1 MHNSDFMK
9 IILCLVTFLTTLTV
23 TMGHRF
29 LRTIER
35 EKPSEN
41 RANLDSIKINR
52 QFVSIIFWNVE
63 NLYDPFDDTLKL
75 DNEFTSSGG
84 KHWSWTRFRQ
94 KINLTAKTLL
104 SAGGWEFPAI
114 IALCEVENKFVLN
127 RLVNDSPMRRAGYRI
142 IHYDSPDN
150 RGVDVAMLY
159 RSEGFTPLISRPVE
173 IRYPFDTLAR
183 TRDILMV
190 KGVLANTDTLVML
203 INHWPSRRGGQAYS
217 APRRNFVASTL
228 RKITDSLFSEN
239 PLTNIVI
246 TGDFNDDPFDPS
258 LKKYL
263 GAITERDS
271 VSYHTLYNLSGIRN
285 GSLPEGT
292 LKFRDQWNTFDQ
304 FIVSGALYHGKAGLK
319 ASEEASSVFRP
330 SFLVEEDK
338 TYFGTRLK
346 RTYAGPR
353 YLGGFS
359 DHLPVI
365 LKISLLK

>member
-1 MHNSDFMK
+1 MK
-9 IILCLVTFLTTLTV
+9 TIICLITFLTMLTV
-23 TMGHRF
+23 HAGHRF
-29 LRTIER
+29 LRTIGCR
-35 EKPSEN
+35 KPSEN

-52 QFVSIIFWNVE
+52 QIVSIIFWNVE

-75 DNEFTSSGG
+75 DNEFTSEGE
-84 KHWSWTRFRQ
+84 KHWTWTRFRQ

-104 SAGGWEFPAI
+104 SAGGWEFPVI
-114 IALCEVENKFVLN
+114 IGLCEVENKFVLN
-127 RLVNDSPMRRAGYRI
+127 RLVSDSPMQRAGYRI

-150 RGVDVAMLY
+150 RGVDVALLY
-159 RSEGFTPLISRPVE
+159 RPEGFTPLMSRPVE

-190 KGVLANTDTLVML
+190 KGVLKNMDTLVIL

-228 RKITDSLFSEN
+228 RKVTDSLFREN
-239 PLTNIVI
+239 PITNIVI
-246 TGDFNDDPFDPS
+246 TGDFNDDPFDVS
-258 LKKYL
+258 LQEYV
-263 GAITERDS
+263 GAKTEKDS
-271 VSYHTLYNLSGIRN
+271 AVYNSLYNLSGIRN
-285 GSLPEGT
+285 GRVPEGT

-319 ASEEASSVFRP
+319 ASEDASSVFRP

-338 TYFGTRLK
+338 TYFGTKLK

-359 DHLPVI
+359 DHLPVV
-365 LKISLLK
+365 LKISLVK